1 MTNAMKLNTK
11 YKLAAAVGMA
21 ALSLSL
27 SATDVDGV
35 LSENDTVLT
44 VTVQSG
50 EANLGTGNL
59 DKLTGNTVLKLVKDG
74 EGTLTV
80 PEGVDLSAYAGSL
93 TVSNGVYRILAASG
107 AGSTAAGAG
116 AITVVDGGAFEIAPA
131 STVMNLGAKKI
142 FFEGD
147 GPDGNGA
154 LRSAAGINQDGTH
167 VFGTNLVMTG
177 NAVISSLTQRQL
189 SLGNNS
195 NSSSTPWFLDMGG
208 HDLELRPYTGLN
220 GLSAQNIR
228 LMGRTTVSNPG
239 NIKVLQGVLI
249 FRENPNTATLGG
261 SSASKLQIAS
271 SAANGAGRLEFS
283 KMKIF
288 APWTL
293 EWDTDQLLTV
303 VSTDLTTTTNQNMW
317 AGPVSLRQDMS
328 VRFGDYQSF
337 QRLSFHG
344 KVSGDGGFIVRTA
357 NDSVDGEL
365 ILLSGENDFSGG
377 VRMTNANLRLMM
389 PGALPRDGGDFAA
402 NGSTLFL
409 EGTAPYELPGASFE
423 GDSSVSGG
431 NGRWTGD
438 VLKLGSGTLD
448 LATTV
453 GGPKL
458 DVRSGRVKFSMGP
471 DARLAGLVSG
481 CRFYGTYDDAVA
493 AYESGVVVTN
503 CVELKPYAAY
513 DTGHAYW
520 NTANALITYTGYL
533 WSDAETDATWSFVT
547 ALGRKAK
554 LVINGVTVIEHEY
567 VTSDSA
573 TSKMTCGHANA
584 TIHPG
589 ANRFELRIC
598 TKYKSEGPLCL
609 STTFNPQWIKSKF
622 GFVVDRQG
630 RDSVDYNKYEEVA
643 DNGNSRKVSWF
654 AYGAAST
661 ATHPETGDV
670 LDLVASF
677 DQCVF
682 AVGTD
687 LDCAGL
693 ASYSV
698 GSLVG
703 FPSVLNCGA
712 FGVNSLWTVRTSDLG
727 CGALATDGVLDL
739 SAATLSV
746 ENDNGAKVGS
756 GASFT
761 IATAA
766 DGVVGLPTLGDGADD
781 WFVSLSA
788 NREDVVLTRKSRGM
802 IMILR

>member
-11 YKLAAAVGMA
+11 YRLAAAVGMA
-21 ALSLSL
+21 ALALSL
-27 SATDVDGV
+27 SATTVDGV

-44 VTVQSG
+44 VTVESG
-50 EANLGTGNL
+50 EADLGTGNL
-59 DKLTGNTVLKLVKDG
+59 SKLTGNMVLRLVKDG
-74 EGTLTV
+74 AGTLVV
-80 PEGVDLSAYAGSL
+80 PTTVDLSAYTGAL
-93 TVSNGVYRILAASG
+93 TVSNGVYRVLAASG

-154 LRSAAGINQDGTH
+154 LRSAAGVNQDGTH

-189 SLGNNS
+189 SLGNNAT
-195 NSSSTPWFLDMGG
+195 TPWFLDMGG
-208 HDLELRPYTGLN
+208 HDLELRPYTGPN

-228 LMGRTTVSNPG
+228 LMGRTTVSDPG

-293 EWDTDQLLTV
+293 EWNTDKLLTV
-303 VSTDLTTTTNQNMW
+303 VSTELDTTTNQNMW
-317 AGPVSLRQDMS
+317 AGPVSLCQDMS

-344 KVSGDGGFIVRTA
+344 KVSGDCGFIVGTA

-377 VRMTNANLRLMM
+377 VRMTNANLRLMV
-389 PGALPRDGGDFAA
+389 PGALPKDGGDFAA

-409 EGTAPYELPGASFE
+409 EGVEPYELPGASFE

-448 LATTV
+448 LATAV

-458 DVRSGRVKFSMGP
+458 DVRSGHVKFSMGP

-493 AYESGVVVTN
+493 AYESGEVVTN

-513 DTGHAYW
+513 DFNHAYW

-567 VTSDSA
+567 VTSDST
-573 TSKMTCGHANA
+573 TSKKTCGHANA

-598 TKYKSEGPLCL
+598 TKNRSEGPSCL
-609 STTFNPQWIKSKF
+609 SEKENPQWVKSKF

-630 RDSVDYNKYEEVA
+630 RDSVDYRKYEEVA
-643 DNGNSRKVSWF
+643 DNGNSRNVSWF

-727 CGALATDGVLDL
+727 RGALAADGVLDL
-739 SAATLSV
+739 SAATLAV
-746 ENDNGAKVGS
+746 ENDNGARVGA
-756 GASFT
+756 GTSFT

-766 DGVVGLPTLGDGADD
+766 GGVSGLPTLGQGAND
-781 WFVSLSA
+781 WSVSLSP
-788 NREDVVLTRKSRGM
+788 DGQGVVLTRKAKSM
-802 IMILR
+802 VLILR